1 MHTSEQ
7 ARVFYWCRKPFC
19 GARVVPFGSAVGV
32 TAGRERLM
40 TTTVADVMVATLKAS
55 GVRQIYGIPGDSLN
69 GFTDAL
75 RRDGG
80 IAWEHVRH
88 EEAAGFAAA
97 AEAAL
102 TGELAVCAGSCG
114 PGNLHLINGLFDAN
128 RSRVPVLAI
137 AAQIPAVEIGG
148 GYFQETHPQE
158 LFRECSVYCEMV
170 SVPEQLPR
178 LLQMAMRAAVQR
190 GGVGVVVVPGEVFL
204 ADAPSAKVTPVRT
217 AYSMIRPD
225 DSALAAAA
233 DVLNAAR
240 AVTIL
245 AGAGCA
251 GAHDQLIALAGAL
264 QAPVVHA
271 FRGKEFVEYDN
282 PYDVGMT
289 GLIGFSSGYRAM
301 EHCDALLML
310 GTDFPYRPFLPERV
324 PVVQVDVRGE
334 QIGKRIPVQVPLV
347 GTVGATIDALLPLI
361 AAKADTAHLDRMT
374 AHYRR
379 VRARLDKLARDRRN
393 DSPLHPQYVAATV
406 DKLAATD
413 AVFTADVG
421 TPCIW
426 AARYVRM
433 NGARRLIGSFNHGSM
448 ANALPHAIG
457 AQASHPGRQVVALCG
472 DGGLAMLL
480 GELITLRQMRL
491 PVKVVV
497 FDNGAL
503 SFVELEMKAAGIVT
517 YGTDLDNP
525 DFAGMARAAGLF
537 GARVEKAGDLEDALR
552 EAFGHDGPALVDVR
566 TVRHELS
573 LPPKLTYGEI
583 KGFTLYATR
592 TVLSGGGEEL
602 VELTKANL
610 RELDVE

>member
-1 MHTSEQ
+1 M
-7 ARVFYWCRKPFC
+7 
-19 GARVVPFGSAVGV
+19 
-32 TAGRERLM
+32 TA
-40 TTTVADVMVATLKAS
+40 TVAEVMVETLKAS
-55 GVRQIYGIPGDSLN
+55 GVRRVYGLPGDSLN

-75 RRDGG
+75 RRDGE
-80 IAWEHVRH
+80 ITWEHVRH

-137 AAQIPAVEIGG
+137 AAHIPRVEIGD
-148 GYFQETHPQE
+148 GYFQETHPDR
-158 LFRECSVYCEMV
+158 LFVECSVYCELV

-178 LLQMAMRAAVQR
+178 VLEMAMRAALAR
-190 GGVGVVVVPGEVFL
+190 GGVAVVVVPGEVFL
-204 ADAPSAKVTPVRT
+204 ADAPSHPDPVAIRAT
-217 AYSMIRPD
+217 SSVVRPD
-225 DSALAAAA
+225 EASLAAAA
-233 DVLNAAR
+233 QVLNDAS
-240 AVTIL
+240 AVTIM

-264 QAPVVHA
+264 KAPVVHA

-301 EHCDALLML
+301 EHCDALVLL
-310 GTDFPYRPFLPERV
+310 GTDFPYRPFLPDHV

-334 QIGKRIPVQVPLV
+334 QIGKRVQVTVPLV
-347 GTVGATIDALLPLI
+347 GTVKDTIDALLPLLEPR
-361 AAKADTAHLDRMT
+361 AHTAHLDRMT

-379 VRARLDKLARDRRN
+379 ARSRLDKLARDRAS

-406 DKLAATD
+406 DKLAAAD
-413 AVFTADVG
+413 AVFTVDVG

-426 AARYVRM
+426 AARYLRM
-433 NGARRLIGSFNHGSM
+433 NGTRRLIGSFSHGSM

-457 AQASHPGRQVVALCG
+457 AQATQPGRQVIALSG

-480 GELITLRQMRL
+480 GELLTLRQMQL
-491 PVKVVV
+491 PVKIVV
-497 FDNGAL
+497 FNNGAL
-503 SFVELEMKAAGIVT
+503 SFVELEMKAAGIPT
-517 YGTDLDNP
+517 FATDLVDP
-525 DFAGMARAAGLF
+525 DFTGIARAAGLF
-537 GARVEKAGDLEDALR
+537 GARVEKASDLEDALR
-552 EAFGHDGPALVDVR
+552 AAFAHDGPALVDVR
-566 TVRHELS
+566 TARQELS
-573 LPPKLTYGEI
+573 LPPKLTYEQI

-592 TVLSGGGEEL
+592 TVLSGEGSEL
-602 VELTKANL
+602 IELTKSNL
-610 RELDVE
+610 RELEVE